1 MPPVVAVAFSGGRDS
16 TALLHATLNAA
27 AGTGLQ
33 VAALHVHHNLMP
45 EADAWLQ
52 HAQSV
57 CRRWS
62 RIAPLQLLH
71 RRLNA
76 APARGESVEA
86 WARRERYRALAEM
99 AREAGATLV
108 LLAHHRRDQAETF
121 LLQALRGGGAA
132 GLAGMPAQV
141 QREGLTW
148 ARPWLQQPREAVEAY
163 VRRHRLR
170 HVDDTSNA
178 DPRYARSRLR
188 TQVWPALQAAFD
200 DAEAT
205 LALAASR
212 AQQEAACL
220 AELAAADLA
229 AVGEGGALALPR
241 WRALSDNRRALVL
254 RAWLQQ
260 RQGRGA
266 QERLVARLLAE
277 VPAAATP
284 ATWQA
289 VGGSVRRYRGR
300 LLWLGASESALA
312 VSPSRPGAR
321 ADGAA
326 HAHAQAPAHATAM
339 PQRLAL
345 SIATPGRHDAGA
357 WGAVEAGPVEAGGVP
372 PHLLRHLELRPRG
385 GAERFQSRPGTPPR
399 SLKKQYQAAGVPAW
413 ERDGPLVYTGDRL
426 LYVPGLG
433 FDARC
438 LAAPGA
444 PQWRL
449 AWIRPASC
457 AAAEGKP

>member
-1 MPPVVAVAFSGGRDS
+1 VSPPVVAVAFSGGRDS

-27 AGTGLQ
+27 AGTGLR

-45 EADAWLQ
+45 EADAWLL
-52 HAQSV
+52 HAQAL
-57 CRRWS
+57 CRRWA

-71 RRLNA
+71 RQLPG

-86 WARRERYRALAEM
+86 WARRGRYGALAEM
-99 AREAGATLV
+99 AHEAGATLV

-121 LLQALRGGGAA
+121 LLQALRGGGAQ

-141 QREGLTW
+141 ERDGLTW

-163 VRRHRLR
+163 VRRHRVR
-170 HVDDTSNA
+170 YVDDASNA

-200 DAEAT
+200 DAETT
-205 LALAASR
+205 LAHAARR
-212 AQQEAACL
+212 AQQDAACL
-220 AELAAADLA
+220 AELASSDLA
-229 AVGEGGALALPR
+229 SVGEGDTLALPR
-241 WRALSDNRRALVL
+241 WRLLSPPRRALVL
-254 RAWLQQ
+254 RAWLQL

-266 QERLVARLLAE
+266 EERLVVRLLDE
-277 VPAAATP
+277 VPAATSP
-284 ATWQA
+284 ATWPA
-289 VGGSVRRYRGR
+289 IGGTVRRYRGR
-300 LLWLGASESALA
+300 LLWLA
-312 VSPSRPGAR
+312 
-321 ADGAA
+321 
-326 HAHAQAPAHATAM
+326 AQAPANRAGSPADG
-339 PQRLAL
+339 PPSVPL
-345 SIATPGRHDAGA
+345 SILTPGRHDAGP
-357 WGAVEAGPVEAGGVP
+357 WGALEAGPVDAGGVP
-372 PHLLRHLELRPRG
+372 PQLLQHLELRPRR
-385 GAERFQSRPGTPPR
+385 GAERFQSRPGSPPR

-413 ERDGPLVYTGDRL
+413 AREGPLVYAGDRL

-449 AWIRPASC
+449 AWIRAASC
-457 AAAEGKP
+457 VAPEGKP